1 MISTFLRSLVQ
12 LHDLHLQTLKIEAIT
27 FTIFFLVAFSCTYF
41 RQSYQVTTCCGQGV
55 TARELGE
62 DILQPPPGVDGP
74 RGVPQGEGV
83 LDNQRL
89 ELTLDV
95 PGEFHPVV
103 HSVHPLRHCQA
114 VLVGVQCGKI
124 MQKSEEELPD

>member
-27 FTIFFLVAFSCTYF
+27 FTIFFLDAFSSTYF
-41 RQSYQVTTCCGQGV
+41 RQSYVVTTCCGQGV
-55 TARELGE
+55 TARELGK
-62 DILQPPPGVDGP
+62 DILQPPPGVDGA
-74 RGVPQGEGV
+74 RGVPQVEGV
-83 LDNQRL
+83 LHNQRL

-114 VLVGVQCGKI
+114 VLVGVQSGKI
-124 MQKSEEELPD
+124 MQKTEEELPY

>member
-12 LHDLHLQTLKIEAIT
+12 LHDLHLQTLKIESIT
-27 FTIFFLVAFSCTYF
+27 FTIFFLDAFSSTYF
-41 RQSYQVTTCCGQGV
+41 RQSYMVTTCCGQGV

-62 DILQPPPGVDGP
+62 DILQPPPGVDGA
-74 RGVPQGEGV
+74 RGVPQVEGV
-83 LDNQRL
+83 LHNQRL

-103 HSVHPLRHCQA
+103 HSIHPLRHCQA
-114 VLVGVQCGKI
+114 VLVGVLSGKI
-124 MQKSEEELPD
+124 MQKTEEELPY